1 MSQFSYYLISNK
13 CNSFV
18 WLQHTDKWIDDC
30 DYIGLSILFVVRD
43 ALLQI
48 KTHRHPTLRCYH
60 FLGCGFS
67 FRLLNN
73 NEWLLA
79 HYQSKIWTCLCKSAH
94 CFLVVIS
101 CGIWMCFTEL
111 LSWFLCCFF
120 RLWLFECSRIYRK
133 SRSKKRQSS
142 RKADKTKNGISSVHL
157 LWFRL
162 SWCLKNFKKISK
174 DAEQR

>member
-111 LSWFLCCFF
+111 LSWFLCCGFF
-120 RLWLFECSRIYRK
+120 GCDCSNVREFIVK
-133 SRSKKRQSS
+133 ANVKKGNQVE
-142 RKADKTKNGISSVHL
+142 KPIK
-157 LWFRL
+157 
-162 SWCLKNFKKISK
+162 
-174 DAEQR
+174 QRMAYHQFICFDSA